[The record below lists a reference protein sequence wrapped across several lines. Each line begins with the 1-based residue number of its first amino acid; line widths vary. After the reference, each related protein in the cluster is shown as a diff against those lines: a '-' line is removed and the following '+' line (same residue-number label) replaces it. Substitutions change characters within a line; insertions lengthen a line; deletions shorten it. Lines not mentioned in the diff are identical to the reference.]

1 MTGTKGGK
9 SSPVPLTQI
18 CRELIERIPGPGRV
32 KEGLA
37 LYFWPR
43 VAGKELAAKAKAERV
58 KSGILWVK
66 CPDPAFSYNLHFFK
80 KEILQKYRRFL
91 GEGVIRSV
99 RIVTGEV
106 ADPLPAAEED
116 FPRRI
121 EAPRG
126 SFLPPP
132 EIKEIKDSGLKE
144 AYIRFYNLCRRV
156 AEKPR

>member
-66 CPDPAFSYNLHFFK
+66 CPDPASYNLHFFK
-80 KEILQKYRRFL
+80 KEILQKYRRL
-91 GEGVIRSV
+91 RRGRDPVR

-106 ADPLPAAEED
+106 ADPLPAAEEIPAPD
-116 FPRRI
+116 
-121 EAPRG
+121 EVPRG
-126 SFLPPP
+126 VSRRKLGD
-132 EIKEIKDSGLKE
+132 KRLRLKE
-144 AYIRFYNLCRRV
+144 AYIRFITLRRV
-156 AEKPR
+156 AEKPW